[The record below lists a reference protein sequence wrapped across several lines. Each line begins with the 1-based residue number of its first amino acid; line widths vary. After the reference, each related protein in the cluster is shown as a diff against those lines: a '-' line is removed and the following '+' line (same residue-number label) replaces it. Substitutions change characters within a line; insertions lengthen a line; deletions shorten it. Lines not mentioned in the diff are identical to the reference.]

1 MLLKRVVYSKTQGRV
16 QITVWII
23 LITQEYSRIRVE
35 STANSL
41 PSALTL
47 QLDITVEEC
56 CKSRLQDAINMLQQI
71 V

>member
-1 MLLKRVVYSKTQGRV
+1 MLKRVVYSKTQGRV